1 MGWGESARARGRTE
15 IARFLLCRL
24 DGEGTARGEAAAL
37 SQWQWVE
44 VLVG

>member
-1 MGWGESARARGRTE
+1 MGRVSKGSREDTE